1 MKQSNCLGIFLKNP
15 ETMPVKTRLAVSI
28 GEKAAREVYLVMVE
42 YLLTEFATSDCEHE
56 TQLYLAGGIP
66 EFCSSRFQCF
76 DQVEGDLGQK
86 MSYYFQS
93 TLCKAGKVLLI
104 GSDAFYSKS
113 EIEDAFSSLGDSDVV
128 FQPAMDGGYTLLGMK
143 KFVPE
148 LFLDMPW
155 SCENLLDES
164 IQVLDDLKVSYTLLP
179 KKRDLDD
186 LNDLKEMMDLASSP
200 IKKNWKKILEQA
212 EKD

>member
-1 MKQSNCLGIFLKNP
+1 MKQSNSLGIFLKNP

-28 GEKAAREVYLVMVE
+28 GEKAAREVYLDMVE

-56 TQLYLAGGIP
+56 TQLHLAGGIP
-66 EFCSSRFQCF
+66 DFCSSRFQCF

-86 MSYYFQS
+86 MSAYFQS

-104 GSDAFYSKS
+104 GSDAFYKKS
-113 EIEDAFSSLGDSDVV
+113 EIEVAFSSLDDSDVV

-200 IKKNWKKILEQA
+200 IKKIWKKILNQTERN
-212 EKD
+212 